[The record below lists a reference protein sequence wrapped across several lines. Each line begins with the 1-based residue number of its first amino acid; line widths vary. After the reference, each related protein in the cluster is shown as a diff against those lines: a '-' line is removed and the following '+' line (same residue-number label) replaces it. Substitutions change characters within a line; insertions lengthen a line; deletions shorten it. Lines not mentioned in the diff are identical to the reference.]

1 MEMRKM
7 AIKDL
12 IPWSRGGNV
21 SVRRD
26 DEAHPFV
33 TFHREMNRLFDDAFR
48 GFGMQPFGANR
59 FFEGAQLWPRIEVD
73 EDDREVKV
81 TAELPGLEE
90 KDIEVEVANGVL
102 RIMGERKT
110 ETTDRDRD
118 RVFSERH
125 YGRFERRIPVDDIEE
140 DRVNASFKN
149 GLLTV
154 TMPKSARA
162 RERVK
167 RVQINGK

>member
-1 MEMRKM
+1 
-7 AIKDL
+7 
-12 IPWSRGGNV
+12 
-21 SVRRD
+21 VRRD
-26 DEAHPFV
+26 DETHPFV
-33 TFHREMNRLFDDAFR
+33 TFHREMNKLFDDAFR
-48 GFGMQPFGANR
+48 GFGMPSLGSNR
-59 FFEGAQLWPRIEVD
+59 FFDSVPSWPRIEVD

-90 KDIEVEVANGVL
+90 KDIEVEVANGIL
-102 RIMGERKT
+102 RIKGERKT
-110 ETTDRDRD
+110 ETSDRDRL
-118 RVFSERH
+118 FSERY

-167 RVQINGK
+167 RIQINGT

>member
-1 MEMRKM
+1 MP
-7 AIKDL
+7 IKDL
-12 IPWSRGGNV
+12 IPWSRGRGLPA
-21 SVRRD
+21 RRD
-26 DEAHPFV
+26 DDSHPFV
-33 TFHREMNRLFDDAFR
+33 TFHREMNKLFDDTFR
-48 GFGMQPFGANR
+48 DFGMPSLGSDR
-59 FFEGAQLWPRIEVD
+59 FFDNAPNWPRIEVD

-90 KDIEVEVANGVL
+90 KDITVEVANGTL

-110 ETTDRDRD
+110 ETNDRDRL
-118 RVFSERH
+118 FSERY

-162 RERVK
+162 RERV
-167 RVQINGK
+167 RRIQINGK

>member
-1 MEMRKM
+1 MPIR
-7 AIKDL
+7 DL
-12 IPWSRGGNV
+12 IPWSRGRDV
-21 SVRRD
+21 SVRRE

-48 GFGMQPFGANR
+48 GFGMPSLGSNR
-59 FFEGAQLWPRIEVD
+59 LFDSVPSWPRIEVD

-90 KDIEVEVANGVL
+90 KDIEVEVANGIL

-110 ETTDRDRD
+110 ETNDRDRL
-118 RVFSERH
+118 FSERY

-167 RVQINGK
+167 RIPINGR